1 MQYFGT
7 ILKMTEWAR
16 FIFRQTIQYHSN
28 SSLCPTTSA
37 EEAEIELFYEHL
49 QYLLETNTKKQTL
62 ENVLFLTGVW
72 NAKVGSQDT

>member
-7 ILKMTEWAR
+7 IINMTEWAR

-28 SSLCPTTSA
+28 PSLCPATNA

-49 QYLLETNTKKQTL
+49 QHLLEPTPKNEHWKMS
-62 ENVLFLTGVW
+62 FS
-72 NAKVGSQDT
+72 SQGFGMQK